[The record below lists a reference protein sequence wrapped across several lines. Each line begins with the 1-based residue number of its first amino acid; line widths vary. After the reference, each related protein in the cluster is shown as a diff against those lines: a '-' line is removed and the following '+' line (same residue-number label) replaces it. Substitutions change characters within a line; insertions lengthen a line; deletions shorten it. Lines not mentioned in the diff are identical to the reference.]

1 MSQGP
6 AIHGRGSVMRL
17 IGFLKVTNEIF
28 MRDFITNVITLDMD
42 TDNSDCEI
50 KSIDLSNN
58 ESEKAHV

>member
-1 MSQGP
+1 
-6 AIHGRGSVMRL
+6 MRL

-58 ESEKAHV
+58 ESEKSHV

>member
-1 MSQGP
+1 
-6 AIHGRGSVMRL
+6 MRL

-50 KSIDLSNN
+50 NSIDLSNN